1 MSEPGDWGPGSE
13 NNRNPLPPGE
23 GELRQGA
30 RGPPDLSPPP
40 PSWLFLVKSA
50 EAPLLG
56 EGCEA
61 HLGRVS
67 GSHLAV

>member
-1 MSEPGDWGPGSE
+1 MSPEIGDQAPRTIGTPSPQGKGNCVRGPGG
-13 NNRNPLPPGE
+13 RLT
-23 GELRQGA
+23 
-30 RGPPDLSPPP
+30 SPPH